1 MAGIYIHIPF
11 CKQAC
16 HYCNF
21 HFSTSLKSKDFLVS
35 SIAEEIFLKSK
46 INKEKIETIYF
57 GGGTPTLLDISDFEI
72 ILKSISKNY
81 KIISNPEITL
91 EANPDDISLEKLK
104 NFKNLSINRLSIG
117 VQSFIDSEL
126 KLMNRAHDSKKALK
140 SVEDSKKVFDNIS
153 VDLLYGLPDSSVE
166 TLNYN
171 IKILTDFDVNHIS
184 SYAITLEPKT
194 ALEKFVNSGIVVLPD
209 DKIVYD
215 QFMHVNKEL
224 VLKNYINYELSSFA
238 KENFFSKNNTA
249 YWSRK
254 KYIGVGPSAHSYDG
268 LSRSWNIS
276 NNKRYI
282 DQINSGK
289 LYHKIEELSKIDQYN
304 EYIMTG
310 LRTMWG
316 ISLTYLE
323 HHFDS
328 HFKDYFLNTVKK
340 YVDQNLINR
349 DKDIYTTT
357 ESGRFLADGIASEL
371 FMIDLTD

>member
-21 HFSTSLKSKDFLVS
+21 HFSTSLKSKDFLVNA
-35 SIAEEIFLKSK
+35 IAEEIFLKSK
-46 INKEKIETIYF
+46 FNKEKIETIYF

-72 ILKSISKNY
+72 ILKSIDKNY
-81 KIISNPEITL
+81 KIISDPEITL

-153 VDLLYGLPDSSVE
+153 VDLLYGLPNSSVE

-184 SYAITLEPKT
+184 SYAITIEPKT
-194 ALEKFVNSGIVVLPD
+194 ALEKFVNTGIVVLPD
-209 DKIVYD
+209 DKIVYE

-238 KENFFSKNNTA
+238 KENYFSKNNTA

-254 KYIGVGPSAHSYDG
+254 KYIGVGP
-268 LSRSWNIS
+268 
-276 NNKRYI
+276 
-282 DQINSGK
+282 
-289 LYHKIEELSKIDQYN
+289 
-304 EYIMTG
+304 
-310 LRTMWG
+310 
-316 ISLTYLE
+316 
-323 HHFDS
+323 
-328 HFKDYFLNTVKK
+328 
-340 YVDQNLINR
+340 
-349 DKDIYTTT
+349 
-357 ESGRFLADGIASEL
+357 
-371 FMIDLTD
+371 